1 MFALN
6 TKILVVDDMKGIR
19 IWLIKTLQSLGYTNI
34 LEAADGEEA
43 LELLQKNA
51 DIGLLLTDL
60 IMPKKTGLELL
71 LHMFTQPNLNK
82 IPKIVLSAETDREMI
97 IKAIEL
103 GVLTYVIKPATLPA
117 LQKKLEEAY
126 KRLHP

>member
-1 MFALN
+1 MFAFD

-19 IWLIKTLQSLGYTNI
+19 IWLMKTLKDIGFTNI
-34 LEAADGEEA
+34 IEAADGEEA
-43 LELLQKNA
+43 LKLLKTMQV
-51 DIGLLLTDL
+51 GLLLTDL

-71 LHMFTQPNLNK
+71 KDMSIDPKLSK
-82 IPKIVLSAETDREMI
+82 IPTIVLSAETDREMI
-97 IKAIEL
+97 VKAIEL
-103 GVLTYVIKPATLPA
+103 GVLTYIIKPATLPA